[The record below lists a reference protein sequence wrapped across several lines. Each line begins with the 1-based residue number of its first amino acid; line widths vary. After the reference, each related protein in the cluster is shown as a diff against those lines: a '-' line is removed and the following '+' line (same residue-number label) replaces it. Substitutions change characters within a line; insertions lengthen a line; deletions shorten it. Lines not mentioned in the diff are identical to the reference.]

1 MVKTTNQS
9 TDHMRSSMVAW
20 RLSGVS
26 CWLVIDERTR
36 QGEVM
41 NRRIFEIIDELTKR
55 EHHWTWYQFNGKS
68 AQENYALQKAQ
79 WHKEFLGRQLK
90 ELL

>member
-1 MVKTTNQS
+1 
-9 TDHMRSSMVAW
+9 
-20 RLSGVS
+20 
-26 CWLVIDERTR
+26 
-36 QGEVM
+36 M

-55 EHHWTWYQFNGKS
+55 EHHWTWYQFNRKS

>member
-1 MVKTTNQS
+1 
-9 TDHMRSSMVAW
+9 
-20 RLSGVS
+20 
-26 CWLVIDERTR
+26 
-36 QGEVM
+36 M

-79 WHKEFLGRQLK
+79 WHKEFLGKQLK
-90 ELL
+90 ELLQAEEAAWAAEATNIELNIKSEVK